1 MTHDLQHEARLD
13 TANRLI
19 GTANALAQL
28 YEVMKTA
35 KTDEERAN
43 VQRVI
48 DDGTAEVKELA
59 ERLLQISASPTNV
72 GNA

>member
-1 MTHDLQHEARLD
+1 MTQDLQHEARLD

-19 GTANALAQL
+19 GTAHALAQL

-48 DDGTAEVKELA
+48 DDGTAEVKQLA
-59 ERLLQISASPTNV
+59 ERLLQISASPTIV